1 MVTRDIQAALSRNRT
16 LFTCVVALILAL
28 GPPHAVSA
36 QPTAVPLPPDLSL
49 EAPGPDVPP
58 ELAKFAGVWG
68 NGAWDGVLAHV
79 LVVEQVRPDGEARV
93 VYGYGDAPDW
103 NVSRGHARVSARVE
117 GGALIFDLR
126 GGRVRVEYR
135 FEGDSLRGTYTI
147 GGRVSTVTLTRTTVA
162 DLATTPVPPGQV
174 VAGETV
180 RIPLTESGFFGRKR
194 ALTLEGT
201 LYRPAAEG
209 SRPVLIFNHG
219 STGPGAIPATLTLRY
234 TRQAAFF
241 VERGFAVL
249 VPMRRGRGASEGSY
263 AEGYGCESHV
273 LSAGLARAVEDLD
286 AVIAWV
292 RQQPWADAQ
301 RIMMGGISRGGILSV
316 VYAAERPDV
325 VRGVINFVGGWTGDG
340 CDRYGNFN
348 EQTFYQAGRRARIPT
363 LWLYAENDRYYT
375 PDSIRRYHKA
385 FVQGG
390 GAAAFHLFPAFGGDG
405 HGLANQLDLWRAP
418 VEDFVGRLGLVPA
431 REPK

>member
-1 MVTRDIQAALSRNRT
+1 MVTHDIQLALSRART
-16 LFTCVVALILAL
+16 LFTWVVALIMAL
-28 GPPHAVSA
+28 VLPHAVLA
-36 QPTAVPLPPDLSL
+36 QPAAVPLPPDLSV

-58 ELAKFAGVWG
+58 AVAKFAGVWG

-79 LVVEQVRPDGEARV
+79 LVVEQVRPDGQARV
-93 VYGYGDAPDW
+93 VYAYGDAPDW
-103 NVSRGHARVSARVE
+103 NVSRGHARANARVE
-117 GGALIFDLR
+117 GGVLTFDLR
-126 GGRVRVEYR
+126 DGRVRVEYR
-135 FEGDSLRGTYTI
+135 IEGESLQGTYTI
-147 GGRVSTVTLTRTTVA
+147 GGRVSRVTLARTTPT
-162 DLATTPVPPGQV
+162 DLAKTSVPPGQV

-201 LYRPAAEG
+201 LYRPPAED
-209 SRPVLIFNHG
+209 SHPVLIFNHG

-234 TRQAAFF
+234 SRQAAFF

-273 LSAGLARAVEDLD
+273 LNAGLARAIEDLD
-286 AVIAWV
+286 AVVAWL
-292 RQQPWADAQ
+292 RQQSWADAQ

-316 VYAAERPDV
+316 VYAAERPGAI
-325 VRGVINFVGGWTGDG
+325 RGVINFVGGWTGDR

-348 EQTFYQAGRRARIPT
+348 EQTFYQAARRAPIPT
-363 LWLYAENDRYYT
+363 LWLYAENDRYYA
-375 PDSIRRYHKA
+375 PDSTRTYHKA

-390 GAAAFHLFPAFGGDG
+390 GDATFHLFPAFGGDG
-405 HGLANQLDLWRAP
+405 HGLANQVDLWRGP
-418 VEDFVGRLGLVPA
+418 VEAFLGRLGLAAA
-431 REPK
+431 R